1 MPVSGQ
7 SVCRGKNEKDIEELS
22 AEIKKDLEIVYADTI
37 EDILKVAFVKE

>member
-7 SVCRGKNEKDIEELS
+7 SVCREKMKKMWRKS
-22 AEIKKDLEIVYADTI
+22 HAEIKKDLEIVFADTI

>member
-7 SVCRGKNEKDIEELS
+7 SVCREKMKKISRELS